1 MQSMLLTKWLIL
13 GKVIHNTEFAYDVQ
27 VFYLQKEIEG
37 NLLGQNLNKL
47 ESELSRI

>member
-1 MQSMLLTKWLIL
+1 MQNVISNDNIQSFLLSFEL
-13 GKVIHNTEFAYDVQ
+13 